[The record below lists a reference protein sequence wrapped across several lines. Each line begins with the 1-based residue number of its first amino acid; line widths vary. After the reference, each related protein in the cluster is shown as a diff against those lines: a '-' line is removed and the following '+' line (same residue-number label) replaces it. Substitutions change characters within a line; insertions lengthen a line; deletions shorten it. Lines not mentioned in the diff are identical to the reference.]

1 MPTTVD
7 NQAIGFMAALA
18 QAGADPATL
27 QAVVHGTTTTTNA
40 LLERKIAKV
49 GLITTKGFRDVLEL
63 GRRTRPQP
71 YGLRG
76 TFEPLIDRELR
87 LEVPERMDADGKVL
101 TPLDEAAVAEA
112 AKTLLALGCEA
123 VVIHFLHS
131 YINPDARAARR
142 RDRARPVAQRLCHG
156 GPCHPVGV
164 PRVRARRDGGGE
176 RLGPAGARPLSR
188 RGCAP
193 SCSAKGFDRDLLVM
207 QGNGGTISSQL
218 IAEAAVNT
226 VMSGPASGVMAA
238 AYTGRASG
246 HPNLITYDM
255 GGTSTD
261 VGLIE
266 NAVPQV
272 SGELELEYA
281 MPIHV
286 PMVDVHT
293 IGAGGGSI
301 ASVDAAGMLRVGP
314 ESAGARPGPI
324 CYGRGGTEP
333 TITDANLV
341 LGRLNPDRLLGV
353 DHPVTLDHVRAII
366 AEKIGKP
373 LGLDAE
379 AAAAAILRIA
389 NDRMAGAI
397 RLVSLSRGHDPR
409 DFALFAFGGAGPLHA
424 TALARELAHP
434 DGAGAGAARH
444 HQRAGLRRRRPAP
457 RLCAHRQQAAVG
469 ASTMPRSRASTP
481 SRRPRA
487 RRRSARE
494 GVPVREL
501 RRVYTADMQFQGQ
514 SHILSV
520 GVDRARHRRRR
531 PAQGLRR
538 RLLAP
543 LRHRARGNP
552 AGARQPAHRG
562 DRRAAGDFAGRAR
575 RDRARADLGGRAG
588 RRTPRL
594 VHRRLAPDAGL
605 CPREAAARRRV
616 RRPGD
621 PRAARLHDRRR
632 TGRQGPAGHARQ
644 SVDLG
649 EPSGH
654 DPDLDRVGISM
665 AFRFV
670 HAADIHL
677 DSPLR
682 SLALRNPELADL
694 IGNATRQVFTG
705 IIDLCLAEE
714 VDALFL
720 AGDLYDGDQTS
731 MKTARYFANQLHR
744 LDQAGIRV
752 FIVRGNHDALSRI
765 TKELILPESV
775 KLFSGRAEAIPIEGA
790 AGMPRVVIH
799 GMSFAQPHAPD
810 SLMPRTSRRS
820 RGR

>member
-1 MPTTVD
+1 VIMPAERSLTVGIDVGGTFTDLLAIDSVSGEVKLAKVPTTVD

-40 LLERKIAKV
+40 LLERKIATV

-76 TFEPLIDRELR
+76 TFDPLIDRERR

-101 TPLDEAAVAEA
+101 IPLDEAAVADA
-112 AKTLLALGCEA
+112 TKKLLALGCEA

-131 YINPDARAARR
+131 YINATHERRAAEIVRGLWPNAYVTAGHAILSEYR
-142 RDRARPVAQRLCHG
+142 EYERGVTAAVNASVQPVLDRYLTRL
-156 GPCHPVGV
+156 
-164 PRVRARRDGGGE
+164 RTE
-176 RLGPAGARPLSR
+176 L
-188 RGCAP
+188 
-193 SCSAKGFDRDLLVM
+193 SAKGFDRDLLVM

-218 IAEAAVNT
+218 IAHAAVNT

-301 ASVDAAGMLRVGP
+301 ASVDSAGMLRVGP

-324 CYGRGGTEP
+324 CYGRGGSEP

-366 AEKIGKP
+366 LDKIGNR

-424 TALARELAHP
+424 MALARELAIP
-434 DGAGAGAARH
+434 TVLVPARPGITN
-444 HQRAGLRRRRPAP
+444 ALGCVVADLRHDYVRTVNKPLSA
-457 RLCAHRQQAAVG
+457 LDDATV
-469 ASTMPRSRASTP
+469 
-481 SRRPRA
+481 A
-487 RRRSARE
+487 RIYAEQSAEGEATIGRE

-501 RRVYTADMQFQGQ
+501 RRVHTADMQFQGQ

-520 GVDRARHRRRR
+520 GVDRPDIGVA
-531 PAQGLRR
+531 GLRQ
-538 RLLAP
+538 A
-543 LRHRARGNP
+543 
-552 AGARQPAHRG
+552 
-562 DRRAAGDFAGRAR
+562 F
-575 RDRARADLGGRAG
+575 
-588 RRTPRL
+588 
-594 VHRRLAPDAGL
+594 
-605 CPREAAARRRV
+605 AAAYFRRFGIELAEIPPVLVNLHTAVIGVRPEISLAALAATERAPTLKAAQVGERRV
-616 RRPGD
+616 WFADGWRQTPVYAREKLPRDAVFEGPAILEQLDCTTVVEPGD
-621 PRAARLHDRRR
+621 KV
-632 TGRQGPAGHARQ
+632 RQ
-644 SVDLG
+644 DKLG
-649 EPSGH
+649 N
-654 DPDLDRVGISM
+654 LLVT
-665 AFRFV
+665 
-670 HAADIHL
+670 
-677 DSPLR
+677 
-682 SLALRNPELADL
+682 LA
-694 IGNATRQVFTG
+694 
-705 IIDLCLAEE
+705 
-714 VDALFL
+714 
-720 AGDLYDGDQTS
+720 
-731 MKTARYFANQLHR
+731 
-744 LDQAGIRV
+744 
-752 FIVRGNHDALSRI
+752 
-765 TKELILPESV
+765 
-775 KLFSGRAEAIPIEGA
+775 
-790 AGMPRVVIH
+790 
-799 GMSFAQPHAPD
+799 
-810 SLMPRTSRRS
+810 
-820 RGR
+820 